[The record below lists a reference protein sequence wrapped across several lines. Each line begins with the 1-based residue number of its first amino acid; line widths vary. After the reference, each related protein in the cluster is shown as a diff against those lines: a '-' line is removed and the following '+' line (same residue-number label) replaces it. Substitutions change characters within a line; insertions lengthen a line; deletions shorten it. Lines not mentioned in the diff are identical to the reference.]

1 MPTLGELASRLELEF
16 LGDSAMPIKGI
27 ASLDTAGPEHLSFV
41 SEKKHLRRVAD
52 TRAGALILHPD
63 WVDRWSGGALLSPAP
78 YVAYAH
84 VSRISITIPL
94 RPVGCTR
101 RPRSQKA
108 RSSVRAL
115 PWMSVP
121 AWRQAL
127 CWGIVSG
134 LEPGPMWGMA
144 QKSEMTPRSNPVR

>member
-63 WVDRWSGGALLSPAP
+63 WVDRWPGGALLSPAP

-84 VSRISITIPL
+84 VSRIFDNH
-94 RPVGCTR
+94 
-101 RPRSQKA
+101 
-108 RSSVRAL
+108 
-115 PWMSVP
+115 P
-121 AWRQAL
+121 AA
-127 CWGIVSG
+127 SG
-134 LEPGPMWGMA
+134 RVHE
-144 QKSEMTPRSNPVR
+144 

>member
-63 WVDRWSGGALLSPAP
+63 WVDRWPGGALLSPAP

-84 VSRISITIPL
+84 VSRIFDNHPAASGRVHEKASVAESAQLGEGVTVD
-94 RPVGCTR
+94 VGACVEAGAMLGDR
-101 RPRSQKA
+101 ER
-108 RSSVRAL
+108 
-115 PWMSVP
+115 
-121 AWRQAL
+121 
-127 CWGIVSG
+127 
-134 LEPGPMWGMA
+134 
-144 QKSEMTPRSNPVR
+144 